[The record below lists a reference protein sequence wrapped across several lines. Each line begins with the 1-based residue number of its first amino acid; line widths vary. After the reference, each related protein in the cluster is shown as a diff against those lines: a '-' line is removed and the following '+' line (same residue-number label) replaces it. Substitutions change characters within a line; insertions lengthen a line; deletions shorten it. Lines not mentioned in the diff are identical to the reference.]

1 MGAGILP
8 FIKHKSIFFLILAK
22 EQNSNLWSDFGG
34 TSTKGES
41 YLKTAIREGYE
52 ETDGL
57 LGNKIELNNKVIK
70 NLKKTYCTY
79 DNRYKTYMFEMNFNE
94 GIYFI
99 KYFNN
104 HRKFIEENKL
114 IINKEGMYEKS
125 EIKLFTI
132 NDLIVNYNKIRP
144 FYREIIDQ
152 IIIDQTI

>member
-1 MGAGILP
+1 
-8 FIKHKSIFFLILAK
+8 
-22 EQNSNLWSDFGG
+22 
-34 TSTKGES
+34 
-41 YLKTAIREGYE
+41 
-52 ETDGL
+52 
-57 LGNKIELNNKVIK
+57 
-70 NLKKTYCTY
+70 
-79 DNRYKTYMFEMNFNE
+79 MFEMNFNE